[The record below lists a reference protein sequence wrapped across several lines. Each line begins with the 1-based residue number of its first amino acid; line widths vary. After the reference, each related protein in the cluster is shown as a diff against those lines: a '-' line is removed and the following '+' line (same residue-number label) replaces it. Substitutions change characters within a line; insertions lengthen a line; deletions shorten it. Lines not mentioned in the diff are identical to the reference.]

1 MKENFKNEV
10 LFYTFPEF
18 EAYPE
23 LIHAFSSREGGVSS
37 GYYSSMNLGLKTPD
51 DFGNVKRNYEIFCDT
66 IGVDVNQ
73 VVIANLNHEA
83 NIKNVTGKDAGA
95 GLFRPFEEDSI
106 DGLLTDEPGLVLT
119 ATFADCVPV
128 FFYEP
133 IKRIIGIAHSGWRG
147 TAAGIS
153 GKMVERMVSDYG
165 CNPDEIR
172 VGIGPSIGVCC
183 YEVDKD
189 VCEEFVELPF
199 LSEEGWFYRKDNG
212 KFDLNLW
219 RIIYDNLLFAGVSKE
234 HISVS
239 GLCTCCNS
247 DVLFSH
253 RASRGK
259 RGTMA
264 GMICLKST

>member
-10 LFYTFPEF
+10 LYYTFPEL
-18 EAYPE
+18 EKYDG
-23 LIHAFSSREGGVSS
+23 LVHAFSSREGGIST
-37 GYYSSMNLGLKTPD
+37 GYYSSMNLGIKTPD
-51 DFGNVKRNYEIFCDT
+51 ERNNILENYRIFCET
-66 IGVDVNQ
+66 IGVSRDE

-83 NIKNVTGKDAGA
+83 NIKNVTKENMGEGLLKD
-95 GLFRPFEEDSI
+95 FEEDSI
-106 DGLLTDEPGLVLT
+106 DGLLTNQVGPVLV

-128 FFYEP
+128 FFFDP
-133 IKRIIGIAHSGWRG
+133 VKRVVGIAHSGWRG

-165 CNPDEIR
+165 CNTEDIIA
-172 VGIGPSIGVCC
+172 GIGPSIGMCC

-199 LSEEGWFYRKDNG
+199 ITEEGWFYAKENG

-219 RIIYDNLLFAGVSKE
+219 RIIFDNLMYAGLKE
-234 HISVS
+234 ENIMIS

-253 RASRGK
+253 RASKGK

-264 GMICLKST
+264 GMISLRK